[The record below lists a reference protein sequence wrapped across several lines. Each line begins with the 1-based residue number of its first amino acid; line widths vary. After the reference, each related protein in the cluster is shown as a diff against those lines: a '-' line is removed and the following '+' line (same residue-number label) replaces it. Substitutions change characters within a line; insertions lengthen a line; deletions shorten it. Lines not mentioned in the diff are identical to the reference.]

1 MTAILQLLHLCT
13 ERYNCGVMTSGLRE
27 RKKQQTRKAIH
38 RAAMQLFA
46 ERGFE
51 ATTIADIAAAA
62 DIAPRTF
69 FSYFASKEEAVFE
82 KFDAAFA
89 DFDRSLRD
97 RAAGISALD
106 ALREWIGRAAKEYS
120 GDVEDAQLE
129 ARLRRE
135 SPAVAACDLQ
145 HMRRFERRLAEAVGE
160 DFGDPADALRPR
172 LVAAAAVAALQASSD
187 AADQILEQ
195 DPAAAEALL
204 SDPAAFIDDAL
215 RFLEGGLA
223 ALRS

>member
-1 MTAILQLLHLCT
+1 MST
-13 ERYNCGVMTSGLRE
+13 GLRE
-27 RKKQQTRKAIH
+27 RKKQQTREAIH
-38 RAAMQLFA
+38 RAAMKLFA

-69 FSYFASKEEAVFE
+69 FSYFASKEEAVFA
-82 KFDAAFA
+82 KFEAAFA
-89 DFDRSLRD
+89 DFDKSLSERP
-97 RAAGISALD
+97 AGTTALD
-106 ALREWIGRAAKEYS
+106 ALREWLRRTATEYS
-120 GDVEDAQLE
+120 DDVEHAKLE

-145 HMRRFERRLAEAVGE
+145 HMRRFERRLADAVGE
-160 DFGDPADALRPR
+160 DLGEPPDALQPR

-187 AADQILEQ
+187 AADQIIEQ
-195 DPAAAEALL
+195 DPEAARELMA
-204 SDPAAFIDDAL
+204 DPAAFIDDAM
-215 RFLEGGLA
+215 RFLDGGLA

>member
-1 MTAILQLLHLCT
+1 VTT
-13 ERYNCGVMTSGLRE
+13 GLRE
-27 RKKQQTRKAIH
+27 RKKQQTREAIH
-38 RAAMQLFA
+38 RAAMRLFA

-69 FSYFASKEEAVFE
+69 FSYFASKEEAVFP
-82 KFDAAFA
+82 KFEMAFA
-89 DFDRSLRD
+89 DFDR
-97 RAAGISALD
+97 ALSERPPGTTALA
-106 ALREWIGRAAKEYS
+106 ALREWIVQAAEKYM
-120 GDVEDAQLE
+120 GDIDAARLE

-145 HMRRFERRLAEAVGE
+145 HARRFERRLAEAVGE
-160 DFGDPADALRPR
+160 DFGEPPDALQPR
-172 LVAAAAVAALQASSD
+172 LVAAAAMAALQASSD
-187 AADQILEQ
+187 TADAIFEK
-195 DPAAAEALL
+195 DAEAAEALMA
-204 SDPAAFIDDAL
+204 DPVAFIDDAL